1 MAQRSRQKMQQI
13 LEAKRASEANRPYI
27 GDHVQPLLSVPEGA
41 KILGVSVPTL
51 RQWLSQ
57 RRIAMIKVGRL
68 TKLTMKDILE
78 FIERNRKEAVRFD
91 GERP

>member
-1 MAQRSRQKMQQI
+1 MPQRSHQKIRQI

-27 GDHVQPLLSVPEGA
+27 GDHVQPLLSVPEA
-41 KILGVSVPTL
+41 ARILGVSIWTL

-78 FIERNRKEAVRFD
+78 FIERNRKEAISFD
-91 GERP
+91 RERA

>member
-1 MAQRSRQKMQQI
+1 MAQRSGQKLQQI
-13 LEAKRASEANRPYI
+13 LEAKRASEAKRLYL
-27 GDHVQPLLSVPEGA
+27 GDPIQPLLSVPEGA
-41 KILGVSVPTL
+41 RILGVSVPTL

-57 RRIAMIKVGRL
+57 RRIAIIKVGRL

>member
-1 MAQRSRQKMQQI
+1 MPQRSGQKIRQI
-13 LEAKRASEANRPYI
+13 LEVKRASEANRPYI
-27 GDHVQPLLSVPEGA
+27 GDHVQPLLSVPEA
-41 KILGVSVPTL
+41 AEILGVSIWTL

-78 FIERNRKEAVRFD
+78 FIERNRKEAVSFD

>member
-1 MAQRSRQKMQQI
+1 MTQRSRQKMQQI
-13 LEAKRASEANRPYI
+13 LKAKRTSEANRPHI
-27 GDHVQPLLSVPEGA
+27 GDHVQPLLNVPEA
-41 KILGVSVPTL
+41 ARILGVSVPTL

-57 RRIAMIKVGRL
+57 RRITMIKVGRL
-68 TKLTMKDILE
+68 TKLTMKDIFE

>member
-1 MAQRSRQKMQQI
+1 MTRGSRQKIQQI

-27 GDHVQPLLSVPEGA
+27 GDHVQPLLSVPEAA
-41 KILGVSVPTL
+41 KILGVSIWTL

-68 TKLTMKDILE
+68 TKLTMKDIFD
-78 FIERNRKEAVRFD
+78 FIERNRKEAISFD
-91 GERP
+91 QEGA

>member
-1 MAQRSRQKMQQI
+1 MAQRSRQKLQHIVM
-13 LEAKRASEANRPYI
+13 AKRASEANRPYL
-27 GDHVQPLLSVPEGA
+27 GDHVQPLLSVPEAA
-41 KILGVSVPTL
+41 KILGVSVQTL

-78 FIERNRKEAVRFD
+78 FIERNRKEAVSFD
-91 GERP
+91 GEQP

>member
-1 MAQRSRQKMQQI
+1 MTQRSRQKMQQI
-13 LEAKRASEANRPYI
+13 LKAKRTSEANRSYL
-27 GDHVQPLLSVPEGA
+27 GDDVQPLLSVPEGA

-68 TKLTMKDILE
+68 TKLTMKDIFE
-78 FIERNRKEAVRFD
+78 FIERNRKEAVSFD

>member
-1 MAQRSRQKMQQI
+1 MAQRARQKMQQI
-13 LEAKRASEANRPYI
+13 LEAKRISAANRPYS
-27 GDHVQPLLSVPEGA
+27 GDYVQPLLSVPEAA
-41 KILGVSVPTL
+41 KILGVSIWTL

-68 TKLTMKDILE
+68 TKLTMGDIFE
-78 FIERNRKEAVRFD
+78 FIERNRKDAVSFD

>member
-1 MAQRSRQKMQQI
+1 MAQRSRQKIQQI
-13 LEAKRASEANRPYI
+13 LDAKRASEANRPDI

-41 KILGVSVPTL
+41 KILGVSIPTL

-57 RRIAMIKVGRL
+57 RRIAIIKVGRL
-68 TKLTMKDILE
+68 TKLKLEDIRE

-91 GERP
+91 GQRP